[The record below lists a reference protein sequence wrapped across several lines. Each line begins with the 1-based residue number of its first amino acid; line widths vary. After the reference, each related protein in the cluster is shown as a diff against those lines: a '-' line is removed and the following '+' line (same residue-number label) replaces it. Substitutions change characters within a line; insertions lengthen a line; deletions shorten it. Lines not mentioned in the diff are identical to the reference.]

1 MIIYKTTNLVTGLI
15 YIGKAVCASKSYL
28 GSGKLLRLSI
38 KKHGESAFKRVTID
52 IANSHEELHEKE
64 RFWIAFYH
72 SRDRN
77 IGYNILE
84 GGEGCPFKHTEEA
97 KQKIAEANRGRKL
110 SKETK
115 RKIANSMKGKRN
127 CLGKTWSLSEEA
139 KQHMQKPKSEEH
151 KRKISVAMLNRS
163 S

>member
-1 MIIYKTTNLVTGLI
+1 MTGLI

-28 GSGKLLRLSI
+28 GSGKLLKLSI
-38 KKHGESAFKRVTID
+38 KKHGEGVFERVTID
-52 IANSHEELHEKE
+52 TASTHEDLHNKE

-72 SRDRN
+72 SRNRN

-97 KQKIAEANRGRKL
+97 KRKISDALRKRRPTE
-110 SKETK
+110 ETK
-115 RKIANSMKGKRN
+115 RKIANAMKGKRN
-127 CLGKTWSLSEEA
+127 GLGHTHVMKEETKA
-139 KQHMQKPKSEEH
+139 KLRGRKLSEEH
-151 KRKISVAMLNRS
+151 KNNISKAMLNRS

>member
-1 MIIYKTTNLVTGLI
+1 MTGLI

-38 KKHGESAFKRVTID
+38 KKHGENAFRRVTID

-84 GGEGCPFKHTEEA
+84 GGEGCLFKHTEEA
-97 KQKIAEANRGRKL
+97 KRKIAEANRGRKL
-110 SKETK
+110 SEETR

-127 CLGKTWSLSEEA
+127 GLGHMHVMKEETKAKLRGRKLS
-139 KQHMQKPKSEEH
+139 KEH
-151 KRKISVAMLNRS
+151 KQNIREAMLNRS